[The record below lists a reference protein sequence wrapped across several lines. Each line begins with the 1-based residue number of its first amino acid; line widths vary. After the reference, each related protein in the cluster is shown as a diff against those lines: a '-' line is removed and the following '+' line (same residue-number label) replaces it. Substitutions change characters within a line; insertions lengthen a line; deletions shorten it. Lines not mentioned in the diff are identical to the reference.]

1 MTVTHLI
8 IMIAADFRQMLYS
21 ILFIAA
27 VYINL
32 YFSFVKI
39 ITIYY
44 GLSRKDFRK
53 MGLEQKR
60 GCLKCPSTKGANIFL
75 NADGAD
81 QADQNGSNVNI
92 QCFIRSHRLDPLD
105 PLDPRSNSS

>member
-1 MTVTHLI
+1 MTVTRLI
-8 IMIAADFRQMLYS
+8 IMIAADLERMLHS

-27 VYINL
+27 LYINL

-53 MGLEQKR
+53 MGLEQKS
-60 GCLKCPSTKGANIFL
+60 GCLKCPGTKGVNIFL
-75 NADGAD
+75 NAD
-81 QADQNGSNVNI
+81 
-92 QCFIRSHRLDPLD
+92 
-105 PLDPRSNSS
+105 